1 MLKARASSKI
11 LQVPPAGHCLFS
23 CAVAVRDVRRLRSL
37 SLTQDEHG
45 VPLSRHEDMEL
56 QTTCARLRETV
67 GAMAA
72 EDVCFGLVEGLPNSN
87 LPDGLIIEYVARW
100 LQR

>member
-1 MLKARASSKI
+1 
-11 LQVPPAGHCLFS
+11 
-23 CAVAVRDVRRLRSL
+23 
-37 SLTQDEHG
+37 
-45 VPLSRHEDMEL
+45 MEL

-67 GAMAA
+67 GTMAA